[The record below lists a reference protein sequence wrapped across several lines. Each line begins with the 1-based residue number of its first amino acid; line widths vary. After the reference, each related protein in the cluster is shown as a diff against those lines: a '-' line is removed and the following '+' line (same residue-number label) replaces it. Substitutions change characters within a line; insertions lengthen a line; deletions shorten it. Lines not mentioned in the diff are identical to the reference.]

1 MQNTELKFL
10 PFVMSGVTNTGVA
23 GYIGNINVRKF
34 PAQSLTIDIFGNTFY
49 RNYEF
54 GASDDVGVYWNKE
67 KSPYQNKEHL
77 LYMAT
82 VIQKSLQGRFD
93 YGKKLRASQTYD
105 FTVYLP
111 TDSHNEPDYAF
122 MERFIYAVQ
131 KLVIK
136 DVVVW
141 TDKKMKAYRKI
152 VGRETD
158 TNNA

>member
-1 MQNTELKFL
+1 
-10 PFVMSGVTNTGVA
+10 MSGVTNTGVA
-23 GYIGNINVRKF
+23 GHIGNINVRKF

-67 KSPYQNKEHL
+67 QSPYQKKEHL

-93 YGKKLRASQTYD
+93 FGKKLRASQTYD
-105 FTVYLP
+105 FTIYLP
-111 TDSHNEPDYAF
+111 TASHTTPDYAF
-122 MERFIYAVQ
+122 MERFMQAVQ

-141 TDKKMKAYRKI
+141 TDKKMQVYRKI
-152 VGRETD
+152 VDGETD
-158 TNNA
+158 KNNIY